1 MKKNNKFEL
10 FVVIAFIINVLF
22 IYFFR
27 NEELGRFAT
36 ILSSIILEA
45 FPFILL
51 GTIIS
56 SIIQVFVTDETIK
69 KLLPDSMFKGIV
81 VSSLIGFV
89 FPVCECAIIPIAR
102 RLIKKGLPVPMAVTF
117 LLSTP
122 ITNPIVIFSTYY
134 AFGGDYKYVLLRLM
148 FGMLISI
155 LVGLGIHL
163 FVKESV
169 FKTFYVGSL
178 NKEKKNVRFFDSVY
192 EVLKHTSLEF
202 YDIGRFLIFG
212 AVISANI
219 NTFVS
224 KSFMNSLGSNNIS
237 SILAMMALAF
247 ILSICSEAD
256 AFIASSFRN
265 IFSRNSI
272 LAFLVFGPMLDIK
285 NSIMLFGS
293 FKSKFVYKLIG
304 LTISITFLVFYVASM
319 LGV

>member
-1 MKKNNKFEL
+1 MKKNNQLEL
-10 FVVIAFIINVLF
+10 VAVIAFIINVLL

-27 NEELGRFAT
+27 NEQMGRFSK
-36 ILSSIILEA
+36 ILGSIILEA

-56 SIIQVFVTDETIK
+56 SLIQVFVTDEMIK
-69 KLLPDSMFKGIV
+69 KAIPDSMFKGIL

-134 AFGGDYKYVLLRLM
+134 AFGGDYKYVLLRLF

-155 LVGLGIHL
+155 LVGVGIHL
-163 FVKESV
+163 FVKETI
-169 FKTFYVGSL
+169 FKTFYVGVL
-178 NKEKKNVRFFDSVY
+178 TQEKKKLGFFGAVY
-192 EVLKHTSLEF
+192 EVFKHTSMEF

-219 NTFVS
+219 NVFISNKV
-224 KSFMNSLGSNNIS
+224 MNSLASNNAS

-256 AFIASSFRN
+256 AFIASSFRST
-265 IFSRNSI
+265 FSRNSI

-304 LTISITFLVFYVASM
+304 LTISITFVVFYMTSI
-319 LGV
+319 LGG